1 MISLY
6 HHGNSWLHQR
16 RAGYKLLALVA
27 LSTALFYFKS
37 YWPNGIALG
46 VIAGGY
52 FSAGISFSKMIAQ
65 IRPVWILLVIIF
77 LAQGWLASWHLG
89 GLVVIRFAALILAA
103 SLVTL
108 TTRTSDMIEAI
119 EKTLTPFSRWISIEK
134 VSLALSL
141 AIRFI
146 PVLGDITREV
156 REAQRVR
163 GLEKNIFA
171 IIMPVTI
178 RTLKM
183 ADHVAEALDARSFD
197 SQIQEKAKR

>member
-6 HHGNSWLHQR
+6 HNGNSWLHRQ
-16 RAGYKLLALVA
+16 RAGYKLLALMA
-27 LSTALFYFKS
+27 LGTALFYFKS

-46 VIAGGY
+46 GIVCAY
-52 FSAGISFSKMIAQ
+52 FSAQIPFKKMIAQ
-65 IRPVWILLVIIF
+65 IRPMWILLVIIF
-77 LAQGWLASWHLG
+77 LAQGWLATWHLG
-89 GLVVIRFAALILAA
+89 GLIVIRFTALILAA
-103 SLVTL
+103 GLVTL

-119 EKTLTPFSRWISIEK
+119 EKILTPFSRWIAIEK

-146 PVLGDITREV
+146 PVLSGITREV

-197 SQIQEKAKR
+197 SQIQDKAKR